1 MKRVK
6 AAVAAVV
13 LAMWAGPASFA
24 QVAYIPPGEQAP
36 RFGGEFNLSEVG
48 PVPGYWRTECYNWRQ
63 RSQSRRDGPLASSSV
78 DAAIKRFVSGLIVN
92 KPDYDDLSPPMAE
105 AVRKHMPTYWA
116 SINRMGRATAAKKFD
131 TDKNGNDLYVVNQR
145 GGRTHWNLIVNP
157 NGKITSAFMCQ
168 GEGL

>member
-1 MKRVK
+1 MVQELAVEQRF
-6 AAVAAVV
+6 AAHEREADPFTRLRGRDEPVD
-13 LAMWAGPASFA
+13 
-24 QVAYIPPGEQAP
+24 
-36 RFGGEFNLSEVG
+36 G
-48 PVPGYWRTECYNWRQ
+48 PVRDLDAHV
-63 RSQSRRDGPLASSSV
+63 RRRAPEV
-78 DAAIKRFVSGLIVN
+78 AAIKRFVSGLIVN